1 MVFVLDASVA
11 VAWAFA
17 DEEHPMAAAAL
28 ALLRSDEGRVPGLW
42 WFEVRN
48 VLIVNERR
56 GRLRETDA
64 VLFLRSLARL
74 PIIVDHA
81 PENEAV
87 LSVARRHGLTLYD
100 AAYLELSKR
109 QAAPL
114 ATLDVVLA
122 QAARRENVPL
132 IA

>member
-1 MVFVLDASVA
+1 MVFVLDKSVA

-56 GRLRETDA
+56 GRLRETDTL
-64 VLFLRSLARL
+64 VFLRNLARL

-87 LSVARRHGLTLYD
+87 LSLTRRHDLSVYG
-100 AAYLELSKR
+100 AAHLELSKR

-122 QAARRENVPL
+122 QAARCENIPMVG
-132 IA
+132 